1 MRTRTEVSPEKLR
14 GGFYSPD
21 PLVNVCLDRAF
32 SLVERSDQL
41 SILEPSAGDGAFI
54 RGIAQHPQKDVV
66 ANIEAVEIIP
76 SEAAKVANEIERL
89 SLPGK
94 VVNGSFLNWYNHD
107 DSEYDIV
114 LANPPYVRFQFISE
128 EDKQRAK
135 TLTATLGVTGSAVS
149 NLWIPIFLLAL
160 DKLREGGSFSV
171 ILPLEF
177 LTGISASRVRSWLL
191 TNTTDLTIDLF
202 RPGTFPAVLQE
213 VLVLSGRK
221 TTPVQSENAIVTFQ
235 DRNGG
240 VRTWTHRVT
249 QTAKTWTGYLLTP
262 SQESALVQARSL
274 TGVAPLGSIAR
285 FSVSTVTGANAYF
298 CVSDAT
304 LKNQGLKEWALPLL
318 SRSRHAKGLV
328 FSKEDQQRLHQSDY
342 PSWLLSF
349 SADRTS
355 PEKNPQALQYLQEGV
370 EIGLDQRYKCRVR
383 SPWYRV
389 PVVQAGDL
397 LLSKRSNRFP
407 RVIANHAKAITTDT
421 IYRGQMLAGVQGTAN
436 DLTASFHN
444 SLTLLSAE
452 VEGRSFGGGVLEL
465 VPSEVSSL
473 LVPLSPQAHEYL
485 PELDALTRQ
494 SSNEEDLII
503 ATDRMIASLFPELDA
518 TTMDI
523 LRGARESLM
532 ARRLDRSTAPFYT
545 DNSPELATSAV

>member
-1 MRTRTEVSPEKLR
+1 MRTRSEVSPEKLR

-21 PLVNVCLDRAF
+21 PLVDVCLDRAF
-32 SLVERSDQL
+32 SLVEHSDQL
-41 SILEPSAGDGAFI
+41 RVLEPSAGDGAFL
-54 RGIAQHPQKDVV
+54 RGVARHPQRTAV
-66 ANIEAVEIIP
+66 AGIEAVEIIP
-76 SEAAKVANEIERL
+76 AEAVKVADDLERL
-89 SLPGK
+89 SLQGR
-94 VVNGSFLNWYNHD
+94 VVNDSFLNWYSQ
-107 DSEYDIV
+107 DSSAYDIV

-135 TLTATLGVTGSAVS
+135 TLTAGLGVSGSAVS

-177 LTGISASRVRSWLL
+177 LTGVSASRVRSWLL
-191 TNTTDLTIDLF
+191 ANTTELTIDLF
-202 RPGTFPAVLQE
+202 RPGSFPAVLQE

-221 TTPVQSENAIVTFQ
+221 TAPAPTQNAIVTFH

-240 VRTWTHRVT
+240 VRTWTHSVIS
-249 QTAKTWTGYLLTP
+249 TAKTWTGYLLTP
-262 SQESALVQARSL
+262 EQESALTQARGL
-274 TGVAPLGSIAR
+274 TKVVPLGSVAR

-298 CVSDAT
+298 CVNDAALT
-304 LKNQGLKEWALPLL
+304 SQGLEEWALPLL
-318 SRSRHAKGLV
+318 SRSRHAQGLI
-328 FSKEDQQRLHQSDY
+328 FSEEDQHRLHQTDY
-342 PSWLLSF
+342 PSWMLSF
-349 SADRTS
+349 SADRPS
-355 PEKNPQALQYLQEGV
+355 PETKTRALQYLEEGI
-370 EIGLDQRYKCRVR
+370 EQGLDQRYKCRVR

-389 PVVQAGDL
+389 PVVPAGDL

-407 RVIANHAKAITTDT
+407 RVIANHARAVTTDT
-421 IYRGQMLAGVQGTAN
+421 IYRGQMLPGAPGTAN

-494 SSNEEDLII
+494 TTNEEDLVV
-503 ATDRMIASLFPELDA
+503 ATDRMISTLFPDLDISTMDVLREARASL
-518 TTMDI
+518 MH
-523 LRGARESLM
+523 
-532 ARRLDRSTAPFYT
+532 RRLDRSNASFYAEK
-545 DNSPELATSAV
+545 SPELAAAIL